1 MKINGKQGVFGKAAR
16 GGLWIAAL
24 LAMVLTCALGGRAQS
39 SATTAP
45 GPDSNRAT
53 PPAAKPLVS
62 TQALPAL
69 ANPSATQAKI
79 GSPEEKSPA
88 KGAPEGIKVHGHW
101 TIDVKNPDGTLASH
115 SDFENTLDGNEGSD
129 LLTGVLSGEYI
140 PLGFTITL
148 LNFSNGTSTGLCGNT
163 GACLLADS
171 RDPQAICTGG
181 TPGSPTPPG
190 SPCGG
195 LLTYVPN
202 KGGTLNNAAGYTLS
216 GTIPNL
222 SNGGTI
228 TEVFSGL
235 HACILP
241 SAIVQ
246 FPAIGVALGTIG
258 NATTST
264 ALDQTITAGNSC
276 GVPTN
281 NQSPDGSGF
290 FNLTARFVTLPAVTA
305 GQSVAV
311 TVVITFS
318 GS

>member
-1 MKINGKQGVFGKAAR
+1 MMINGRQEMLAHLAR
-16 GGLWIAAL
+16 RGLVVAL
-24 LAMVLTCALGGRAQS
+24 LAMALICATSGRAQS
-39 SATTAP
+39 SVTAASAQDAKP
-45 GPDSNRAT
+45 TAAPTVPAQK
-53 PPAAKPLVS
+53 PAAVAKPAAVHVQ
-62 TQALPAL
+62 TV
-69 ANPSATQAKI
+69 
-79 GSPEEKSPA
+79 SPEEKSPA
-88 KGAPEGIKVHGHW
+88 KGTREGIMVHGHW
-101 TIDVKNPDGTLASH
+101 TIDVKNPDGTVASH

-181 TPGSPTPPG
+181 TPGRPTPPG